1 VIVNTASGFH
11 GGKKAKRRPKLR
23 TLPWDPAAHPK
34 TDEDIANYL
43 ETVLEEN
50 DPVLL
55 AAALEDIARAK

>member
-1 VIVNTASGFH
+1 MAA
-11 GGKKAKRRPKLR
+11 KKAKRRPKLR